1 MKKIYLLLLGFVMV
15 SGFVACSDDDYTD
28 KYADPSKTNTAS
40 CDKLMTGVF
49 YTGAEFTYNSYWR
62 MYTWEN
68 GGVSK
73 YAQTVGFTNS
83 EGDRYTLIDRYTKAR
98 WERFYNILTQF
109 RELQANYEKLPDVQK
124 EMNLVFYL
132 LSEIYVYDHLSQLI
146 DAFGDVPFHEAG
158 MLTVTGDLNS
168 SYPSYDK
175 ATDLYT
181 MMLDN
186 LGMVYQQLKSG
197 VSTSGLAA
205 QDFINK
211 GDLDKWMRYCNSL
224 RLRLATRVA
233 SQGALA
239 EKGKQVIKEILDGNY
254 PLVDEFS
261 KNIIALSDDG
271 GDSSTG
277 ANPPGLNFGDGFKD
291 GFKDHRYASQ
301 TMIDVMLT
309 EKTLGQNDPRLQVM
323 YSKNAKGEYEGLS
336 TRDAYAIQQANTA
349 SVTSAY
355 QAYAQIDS
363 TTIIYN
369 RNLKSPIVS
378 AAEVH
383 LTKAEACQKGWASS
397 SAKDAFV
404 KGILESV
411 KFWYDMNATTINTNL
426 TETTIR
432 KYDMPAES
440 DITTYAQAM
449 WDAASDKEELIAIQ
463 KWLNFGY
470 MQGAQAWNEV
480 RRTGYPVLHISTDD
494 KANVLPTPPNR
505 IVYPS
510 SEELYNT
517 TNYQAQI
524 QAMGG
529 KDDYY
534 SKLFWAK

>member
-1 MKKIYLLLLGFVMV
+1 MKKIYSLLVGLVMV
-15 SGFVACSDDDYTD
+15 YGFSACSDDDYTD
-28 KYADPSKTNTAS
+28 KYKDPSKTNTAS

-83 EGDRYTLIDRYTKAR
+83 EGDRYTLIDRYTNAR
-98 WERFYNILTQF
+98 WQRFYNILTQF
-109 RELQANYEKLPDVQK
+109 RELQATYEKLPDAQK
-124 EMNLVFYL
+124 GLNLVFYL
-132 LSEIYVYDHLSQLI
+132 LSEIYIYDHLSQLI
-146 DAFGDVPFHEAG
+146 DAYGDVPFHEAG
-158 MLTVTGDLNS
+158 MLTVTNDLTS

-186 LGMVYQQLKSG
+186 LGTIYQQLNSG
-197 VSTSGLAA
+197 ISTSGLAG

-211 GDLDKWMRYCNSL
+211 GDMSKWMKYCNSL

-239 EKGKQVIKEILDGNY
+239 DKGRQVIREILDNNY
-254 PLVDEFS
+254 PLVDGLNE
-261 KNIIALSDDG
+261 NIIALSFDD

-277 ANPPGLNFGDGFKD
+277 DPAGLNFGDGIMD

-301 TMIDVMLT
+301 TMLDVMLT
-309 EKTLGQNDPRLQVM
+309 EETLGQNDPRLQVM
-323 YSKNAKGEYEGLS
+323 YSKNAKGEYKGLS
-336 TRDAYAIQQANTA
+336 TRDAYATQQANT
-349 SVTSAY
+349 SSITSAY

-369 RNLKSPIVS
+369 RNLKSPIAT
-378 AAEVH
+378 AAEVY
-383 LTKAEACQKGWASS
+383 LTKAEAYQKGWASG

-404 KGILESV
+404 KGILEST
-411 KFWYDMNATTINTNL
+411 KYWYDMNATTINTKL

-440 DITTYAQAM
+440 DVTAYAEKM
-449 WDAASDKEELIAIQ
+449 WDAASNKEELIAVQ

-470 MQGAQAWNEV
+470 LQGAQAWNEV
-480 RRTGYPVLHISTDD
+480 RRTGYPVLYFSTDD
-494 KANVLPTPPNR
+494 RANVLPTPPGR
-505 IVYPS
+505 IIYPT
-510 SEELYNT
+510 SESMYNT
-517 TNYQAQI
+517 ENYQTQI

-529 KDDYY
+529 TDDYY